1 MISGN
6 LKNLS
11 SIWEEYKFFSTLE
24 ERLDEVCSDDPLD
37 NQKNTNHEL
46 IVIRLKNPNE
56 EVNVPNRIPYTIK
69 DVEEFKTECKD
80 LLEKGLIRPS
90 SSPHSAPAFYVEN
103 HNEIKRGKR
112 RMVINYKKLNL
123 ATIGDSYGLPRKDFI
138 FEKIKGTKEQ
148 HIKDVEIVLLRIKE
162 KGIVISKKKSQLCKT
177 EIEYL
182 GVIIKDN
189 GELNLAPHTQEKISA
204 FPDVLVDRKQ
214 IQRFLGCLNYIA
226 NEGFF
231 KDLAKERK
239 ILQKKISEKIPWSW
253 TDEDTKIVK
262 TIKSK
267 IQVLPKLY
275 NPTNDDFLVVEI
287 DASKD
292 TWAGCM
298 RAFPN
303 GKATLKLNEF
313 GENLSVTS
321 DIQSDLSL
329 QDKTD
334 KSSGLKRQSD
344 LISKERKTDKK
355 QNLVDYSAKF
365 NIKEKELLLCKYI
378 SGTFSDT
385 ETRYPIAELETLA
398 CVRVLEKWRVEL
410 LPSRYSYTGMEQAI
424 KILQHNLKQ
433 KDEQIE
439 ATQQRL
445 TKLSSERGEIITTLQ
460 NLQQY
465 TANTNISE
473 PTEEK
478 SSNNTKEN
486 WDLLGQDSGKYNYYV
501 KYSAQAIA
509 PSKEQE
515 SSETTSDSKKSWA
528 DEVEEED
535 EARKN
540 GLSTTIQ
547 TNDPVDNEMGKFEAY
562 VIFDGPMKG
571 IYRKWAIAKQH
582 IIGKNVRHKGYK
594 TIKEAEQAL
603 YGPYKEITAAK
614 DIQRSST
621 MESKKK
627 LSIDKIRQLEHQKT
641 FHLADPT
648 FTEFSLRWK
657 WINNYI
663 EEFSTDCF
671 YPTNKYGCS
680 KTVLL
685 PGIDNQLCL
694 SFFQNGLISTIY
706 LEEKEQRS
714 FGELKYFPEELQNLV
729 QKFNNLF
736 AKGKEIF
743 LQIDSTYPWY
753 DEITLDLTIKP
764 QYLIKIGISNKT
776 YPTMSKEKNEW
787 HPASYIAQ
795 MKHFRQKVT
804 RLTQQTNYRV
814 VYDDPSTVVYSDSRK
829 PAKEKDLQAIK
840 NLEERVD
847 QLKKDYTKL
856 PMVIREELC
865 RNFTQSYKGHVC
877 EICPPKSSAQNDKEA
892 LSGKQHVTM

>member
-1 MISGN
+1 MSKKVLGKGNPSATFIKIVLENKNLLAYIDTGATLCFGRKSISRNWDRLEKPKEIVVADKSKHQIWFSLKDVSIEIEGYKFFIPTIYLHDSGLDLIIGNNFLKLYEPFIQRSNTISLRWKNLGNPDEKKMITTKIITRNEILKMISGN
-6 LKNLS
+6 LKKLS

-46 IVIRLKNPNE
+46 IVIRLKNSNE

-138 FEKIKGTKEQ
+138 FEKIKGCNYFSSLDAKSGYYQLRLSDETKPLTAFSCPPQKHFEWNVLPFGLKQAPSIYQRFMDNSLQGLDHICLAYIDDILIFTKGTKEQ

-239 ILQKKISEKIPWSW
+239 ILQRKISEKIPWSW

-321 DIQSDLSL
+321 DIQSDL
-329 QDKTD
+329 
-334 KSSGLKRQSD
+334 
-344 LISKERKTDKK
+344 ISKERKTDKK

-410 LPSRYSYTGMEQAI
+410 LPSRFLLRTDSKYLTGFWRYNI
-424 KILQHNLKQ
+424 KADYKSG
-433 KDEQIE
+433 
-439 ATQQRL
+439 RL
-445 TKLSSERGEIITTLQ
+445 IRWQMK
-460 NLQQY
+460 LQQFQPY
-465 TANTNISE
+465 IQYIKSE
-473 PTEEK
+473 
-478 SSNNTKEN
+478 NNSFADTLTRE
-486 WDLLGQDSGKYNYYV
+486 W
-501 KYSAQAIA
+501 
-509 PSKEQE
+509 SKQ
-515 SSETTSDSKKSWA
+515 
-528 DEVEEED
+528 
-535 EARKN
+535 
-540 GLSTTIQ
+540 
-547 TNDPVDNEMGKFEAY
+547 
-562 VIFDGPMKG
+562 
-571 IYRKWAIAKQH
+571 
-582 IIGKNVRHKGYK
+582 
-594 TIKEAEQAL
+594 
-603 YGPYKEITAAK
+603 
-614 DIQRSST
+614 
-621 MESKKK
+621 
-627 LSIDKIRQLEHQKT
+627 
-641 FHLADPT
+641 
-648 FTEFSLRWK
+648 
-657 WINNYI
+657 
-663 EEFSTDCF
+663 
-671 YPTNKYGCS
+671 
-680 KTVLL
+680 
-685 PGIDNQLCL
+685 
-694 SFFQNGLISTIY
+694 
-706 LEEKEQRS
+706 
-714 FGELKYFPEELQNLV
+714 
-729 QKFNNLF
+729 
-736 AKGKEIF
+736 
-743 LQIDSTYPWY
+743 
-753 DEITLDLTIKP
+753 
-764 QYLIKIGISNKT
+764 
-776 YPTMSKEKNEW
+776 
-787 HPASYIAQ
+787 
-795 MKHFRQKVT
+795 
-804 RLTQQTNYRV
+804 
-814 VYDDPSTVVYSDSRK
+814 
-829 PAKEKDLQAIK
+829 
-840 NLEERVD
+840 
-847 QLKKDYTKL
+847 
-856 PMVIREELC
+856 
-865 RNFTQSYKGHVC
+865 
-877 EICPPKSSAQNDKEA
+877 
-892 LSGKQHVTM
+892 